1 MEREEPFGRLGEKS
15 SNGLLK
21 HFKHIIFKVLLI
33 YIRGGRNM
41 TFQFDQIHNQG
52 AHIRVIGIGG
62 AGCNAVNTM
71 IASKLESV
79 DLIVA
84 NTDRQAL
91 ENNKSS
97 NKIQLGEALTKG
109 LGAGNN
115 PEVGKKA
122 ALEDIDKVKQTLEAS
137 DMVFIA
143 AGMGGGTGTGAA
155 PVVAEAAKSMGA
167 LTVGV
172 VTTPFNFEGKIRK
185 RVAEQGL
192 KELEE
197 HVDSLIVIPNEKLF
211 TIAEKRTT
219 LLEGFKMADEVL
231 LHAIKSISDLINTP
245 GLINLDFADV
255 KTIMSDMGMAFM
267 GIGIHSGENRAAEAA
282 KKAIS
287 NPLLDD
293 ISIKGAKGMLINITG
308 SSSLTFLDLEEATN
322 FIKSEAHE
330 DANIIFGAAIDDSM
344 AEKFQIT
351 VIATGFNNGKAEKD
365 DVTETLASS
374 LQENRPAVADLP
386 EIQPEK
392 HKQDAKVVKVGT
404 IISEFADDGEYDS
417 PTFVR
422 QQKSI

>member
-1 MEREEPFGRLGEKS
+1 MA
-15 SNGLLK
+15 
-21 HFKHIIFKVLLI
+21 
-33 YIRGGRNM
+33 
-41 TFQFDQIHNQG
+41 FQFEEFQHG
-52 AHIRVIGIGG
+52 ASIKVIGIGG

-79 DLIVA
+79 DFIVA

-91 ENNKSS
+91 ENNRAL
-97 NKIQLGEALTKG
+97 NKIQLGQALTKG
-109 LGAGNN
+109 LGAGAN
-115 PEVGKKA
+115 PEIGKNA
-122 ALEDIDKVKQTLEAS
+122 AMEDIEKIKQTLETP

-155 PVVAEAAKSMGA
+155 PVIAEAAKSMGA

-172 VTTPFNFEGKIRK
+172 VTKPFSFEGKKRG

-192 KELEE
+192 EELEQ

-211 TIAEKRTT
+211 SIAEKRTT

-231 LHAIKSISDLINTP
+231 LHAIKSISDLINVP

-267 GIGIHSGENRAAEAA
+267 GIGVHSGENRAAEAA

-293 ISIKGAKGMLINITG
+293 ISIKGAQGMLINITG

-322 FIKSEAHE
+322 FIREEAHE

-351 VIATGFNNGKAEKD
+351 VIATGFNNEKI
-365 DVTETLASS
+365 E
-374 LQENRPAVADLP
+374 QEALP
-386 EIQPEK
+386 EHRLEAVEQEQPLVQNFSELQPEK
-392 HKQDAKVVKVGT
+392 TRQNAKVVKIGT
-404 IISEFADDGEYDS
+404 IISEFSDDGEYDI

-422 QQKSI
+422 EQQSL